1 MNMRKT
7 LFELFGIDCFKNKT
21 RTIVTVLVFVSVYGV
36 AYMLGVDNR
45 AWQVANGYS
54 PTTLDLPYWAQITI
68 YYAMDFIIASLIGI
82 LLFFMTMAACDWH

>member
-1 MNMRKT
+1 MRKT

-21 RTIVTVLVFVSVYGV
+21 RTIVTILLFVSVYGM

-68 YYAMDFIIASLIGI
+68 YYAMDFIIASLLGI
-82 LLFFMTMAACDWH
+82 LLFFMTMAALDWH